1 MRLCILSRRNHALRF
16 LTEFVSVYGLT
27 IAYAALTALAGA
39 AGVWVKRLVGRYRDD
54 KTKREVAELCVQA
67 VEQVYRELHGAE
79 KFAKCAEAMAEM
91 LAQRGVAVTELE
103 IRVLCE
109 AALAQFNKAFSAP
122 NAGRAY
128 E

>member
-1 MRLCILSRRNHALRF
+1 MRF
-16 LTEFVSVYGLT
+16 LTEFVSAYGLT

-39 AGVWVKRLVGRYRDD
+39 AGVWLKRWVGRYRDD
-54 KTKREVAELCVQA
+54 KTKREVAEVCVQA

-79 KFAKCAEAMAEM
+79 KFAKCADAMAEM

-103 IRVLCE
+103 IKVLCE
-109 AALAQFNKAFSAP
+109 AALARFNRAFAAP
-122 NAGRAY
+122 NAGHAY